1 MGAPLVIGFDGDD
14 TLWHSERYFV
24 LTQERIMAELAPWV
38 AAERFEEALL
48 ATERANLARFGYGV
62 KGFLLSTIETAISL
76 TEARVPASLIHQ
88 IVQWGKELLDHPV
101 ELLPDVAPILED
113 LSAQHRLVLIT
124 KGDLFHQEAKVAG
137 SGLAD
142 RFDAVH
148 IVAEKHVRDYERV
161 LASVGVAPSDFVM
174 VGNSLRSDIVP
185 AAELGGRAVH
195 VPYHVTWALEEAEVP
210 EVLADRVT
218 RIDRMG
224 ELPAVLDQLRGAGQ
238 P

>member
-1 MGAPLVIGFDGDD
+1 MANPLVIGFDGDD

-38 AAERFEEALL
+38 TADRFEQALL

-62 KGFLLSTIETAISL
+62 KGFLLSTIETAIAL
-76 TEARVPASLIHQ
+76 TDARVPASLIHQ

-101 ELLPDVAPILED
+101 ELLEDVATTLD
-113 LSAQHRLVLIT
+113 ALSCRHRLVLIT

-137 SGLAD
+137 SGLAE

-148 IVAEKHVRDYERV
+148 ILAEKDVRDYERV
-161 LASVGVAPSDFVM
+161 LGSVGVAPEDFLM

-185 AAELGGRAVH
+185 AVQLGARGVH
-195 VPYHVTWALEEAEVP
+195 VPYHVTWALETAEVP
-210 EVLADRVT
+210 AALRQRVT
-218 RIDRMG
+218 RIKRLG
-224 ELPAVLDQLRGAGQ
+224 ELPAVLEQLT